1 MGLLIPETKANAWAT
16 SSPSRYG
23 DPCFASLNYRY
34 NLGIKTNP
42 TQYMDRGTIT
52 EEMTIAK
59 KTGKDPHVAG
69 ERKLQELMDEL
80 PQRSENLEWYKSQ
93 WSRWL
98 AGVETYDT
106 DYNLWAVEPFQRKVN
121 LKIEGTSPNIIGYID
136 VLIERDGKPVIADI
150 KSKGQLSWGIE
161 QNWRRQLTVYCLAI
175 MKEMK
180 LDYIPEAEIHM
191 ISVGKTPGSRVI
203 PVEITADDISEL
215 IDKAKVLQYSI
226 DNDYWPRNTNAS
238 KCSDHGCGFYGRCWS
253 DHLIPINESLQ
264 KFS

>member
-93 WSRWL
+93 WPRWL

-106 DYNLWAVEPFQRKVN
+106 DYNLWDVEPFQRKVN

-161 QNWRRQLTVYCLAI
+161 QNWRRQLT
-175 MKEMK
+175 
-180 LDYIPEAEIHM
+180 
-191 ISVGKTPGSRVI
+191 T
-203 PVEITADDISEL
+203 T
-215 IDKAKVLQYSI
+215 
-226 DNDYWPRNTNAS
+226 
-238 KCSDHGCGFYGRCWS
+238 
-253 DHLIPINESLQ
+253 ESLVQPAINFTRSPNIYFVIMSIVKSVWRRCKYSLRLHALHAIERRLFQ
-264 KFS
+264 KEGYKNYLRTYFTLA